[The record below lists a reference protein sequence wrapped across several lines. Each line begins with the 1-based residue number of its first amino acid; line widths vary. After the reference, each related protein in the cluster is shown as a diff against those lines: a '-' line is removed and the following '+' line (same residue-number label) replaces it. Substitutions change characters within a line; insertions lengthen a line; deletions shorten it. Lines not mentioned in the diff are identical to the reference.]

1 MGAAPTK
8 IWSRIRRI
16 KLITIHWN
24 YWFSAKWCDFVEK
37 SHLLWATSP
46 IWLIFRRFRRL
57 WCSFASIVSLWDV
70 FESFSSTMEYQTGL
84 NFLKENDFL
93 NQHSELWN
101 SFHKKKKFLYSYI
114 CDLEHFQMISLRT
127 VVLGWWDKLMWWF
140 LWYSTYNEQW
150 NCRSIYQ
157 EEWKTWYRFKSYETF
172 HNYFASKTN
181 GWIFPQNSFRWGS
194 GRPKFFTKAIVCA
207 NRLGNSLY
215 SFSNQFQGPW
225 QIL

>member
-1 MGAAPTK
+1 MPRQQKSDLGSDASNWLQFIETIDSQLNDAILLKKVIVCELHLRYGLFSEDSVDYGAPSPALWGYEMFSKVSHPR
-8 IWSRIRRI
+8 WSI
-16 KLITIHWN
+16 KQASTFWKRTIFWTSTLN
-24 YWFSAKWCDFVEK
+24 YG
-37 SHLLWATSP
+37 T
-46 IWLIFRRFRRL
+46 
-57 WCSFASIVSLWDV
+57 V
-70 FESFSSTMEYQTGL
+70 FI
-84 NFLKENDFL
+84 
-93 NQHSELWN
+93 
-101 SFHKKKKFLYSYI
+101 KKKTFIYSYI

-150 NCRSIYQ
+150 NGRSIYQ
-157 EEWKTWYRFKSYETF
+157 EEWITWYRFKSYETF

-181 GWIFPQNSFRWGS
+181 WLIFPQNSFRWGS

>member
-1 MGAAPTK
+1 MPFSSPLRLFPRPCFRLPKAAAIEFQKHCTFSPALVFNQSVNKVVGAAPTK

-37 SHLLWATSP
+37 SDLLRATSP
-46 IWLIFRRFRRL
+46 KWLIFRRFRRL
-57 WCSFASIVSLWDV
+57 WCSFASILSLWDV
-70 FESFSSTMEYQTGL
+70 FESFSSTIEYQTGL

-93 NQHSELWN
+93 NQHSELWK

-150 NCRSIYQ
+150 NGRSIYQ
-157 EEWKTWYRFKSYETF
+157 EEWITWYRLKSYETF
-172 HNYFASKTN
+172 HNFLHRKL
-181 GWIFPQNSFRWGS
+181 ID
-194 GRPKFFTKAIVCA
+194 
-207 NRLGNSLY
+207 
-215 SFSNQFQGPW
+215 
-225 QIL
+225 

>member
-1 MGAAPTK
+1 MVLLRQHCEAMRCFRK
-8 IWSRIRRI
+8 F
-16 KLITIHWN
+16 LIHDGVSNRPQLFERERFFEPALWIMEK
-24 YWFSAKWCDFVEK
+24 FS
-37 SHLLWATSP
+37 L
-46 IWLIFRRFRRL
+46 
-57 WCSFASIVSLWDV
+57 
-70 FESFSSTMEYQTGL
+70 
-84 NFLKENDFL
+84 
-93 NQHSELWN
+93 
-101 SFHKKKKFLYSYI
+101 KKKKFLYSYI